1 MLAIGKHV
9 IILCTTN
16 KNKTLHIKLWH
27 SAFTQDFYFI
37 IIKKE
42 TTLNLF
48 RQVFLG
54 MHEKEII
61 GKIIWLSN
69 SKTSLKE
76 SVSFSY
82 SQFQTRK

>member
-1 MLAIGKHV
+1 
-9 IILCTTN
+9 
-16 KNKTLHIKLWH
+16 
-27 SAFTQDFYFI
+27 
-37 IIKKE
+37 
-42 TTLNLF
+42 
-48 RQVFLG
+48 

-61 GKIIWLSN
+61 GKIIWLSY